1 MNLKEKP
8 NDSFAASSSLFAN
21 IFRNSKD
28 LAELQQKEVQIRA
41 LSGYTLDDI
50 IKLLGAGFEFV
61 PPKNMDDDRLISLLA
76 SLDSCCLPAIQKGLG
91 ESDDSPAVK
100 HFKIMLA
107 SAPLKEYELE
117 DDEKKW
123 KMNMRE
129 NIGLY
134 RGKPKTSEDYFFFS
148 QNWKDNCEEGFVYG
162 NLIVSK
168 GKYYICVSAMGKL
181 NCCINNGTVS
191 MIEVIPETVGEY
203 TGLTDKNG
211 KKIFEG
217 DIIQSLKSSMTG
229 LVQCFP
235 EHSAFMVW
243 CKSENEVGFLYEC
256 YDIIKVI
263 GNIHDNPE
271 LLKGGAEE

>member
-1 MNLKEKP
+1 
-8 NDSFAASSSLFAN
+8 
-21 IFRNSKD
+21 
-28 LAELQQKEVQIRA
+28 
-41 LSGYTLDDI
+41 
-50 IKLLGAGFEFV
+50 
-61 PPKNMDDDRLISLLA
+61 
-76 SLDSCCLPAIQKGLG
+76 
-91 ESDDSPAVK
+91 
-100 HFKIMLA
+100 
-107 SAPLKEYELE
+107 
-117 DDEKKW
+117 
-123 KMNMRE
+123 MRE

-148 QNWKDNCEEGFVYG
+148 QNWKNNCEEGFVYG

-217 DIIQSLKSSMTG
+217 DVMEFEAYWLLYRGVVTIEGGNTG
-229 LVQCFP
+229 VF
-235 EHSAFMVW
+235 
-243 CKSENEVGFLYEC
+243 CKIGSPFL
-256 YDIIKVI
+256 DDAIKHHNAVKI